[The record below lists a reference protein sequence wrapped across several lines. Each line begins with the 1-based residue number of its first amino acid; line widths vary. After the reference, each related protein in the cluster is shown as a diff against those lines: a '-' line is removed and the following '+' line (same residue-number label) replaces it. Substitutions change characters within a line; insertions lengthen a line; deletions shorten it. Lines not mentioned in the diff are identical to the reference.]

1 MHSQFNDGI
10 AVDINIDHYTRPYID
25 GCHYFCRFQYVS
37 YDFYFSFFKGGR
49 CWTSFSSSFFR
60 GKKKR
65 SSREKKEGRP
75 CDFLH
80 DLFLVPSR
88 RTVATRDPSQLRFC
102 FFFQSIHPS
111 FSCFFPPRAHLRF
124 HNITRRRLSL
134 AVCPCSS
141 SRWHCTY
148 HSTAV
153 RTRAVREKPKTHFEL
168 IQSMRNI

>member
-37 YDFYFSFFKGGR
+37 YDFYFSFFKGEDVEPHFLLPFLG
-49 CWTSFSSSFFR
+49 
-60 GKKKR
+60 GKKKEVQGR
-65 SSREKKEGRP
+65 KKRDDHAISFTT
-75 CDFLH
+75 CFLFHH
-80 DLFLVPSR
+80 DEPSR
-88 RTVATRDPSQLRFC
+88 RGTHHSSVFC